1 MNQADNGMPI
11 QYMVIEPYVYH
22 TLRSIVGTE
31 VVIET
36 TRGSIRGNLKDV
48 KPDHVVL
55 AAGDS
60 SFFIRTAEVIWVM
73 PDND

>member
-48 KPDHVVL
+48 KPEIGRAHV
-55 AAGDS
+55 
-60 SFFIRTAEVIWVM
+60 
-73 PDND
+73 